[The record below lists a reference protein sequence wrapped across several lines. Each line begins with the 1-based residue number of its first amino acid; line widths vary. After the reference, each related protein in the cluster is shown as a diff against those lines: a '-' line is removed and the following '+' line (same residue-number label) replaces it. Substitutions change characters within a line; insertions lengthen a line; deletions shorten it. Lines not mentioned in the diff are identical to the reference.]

1 MRVGVLLITHEDVGA
16 ALLETATS
24 TLGMCPLNTL
34 AIGVKRSDDPHDVL
48 KIARSLVNEVDC
60 GDGIL
65 VLTDMYGSTPSNI
78 ANLLLDDERI
88 KTIAG
93 LNLPMLIR
101 LFNYPRLS
109 RDKLLEKAVDG
120 GREGVLSWERES

>member
-1 MRVGVLLITHEDVGA
+1 
-16 ALLETATS
+16 
-24 TLGMCPLNTL
+24 
-34 AIGVKRSDDPHDVL
+34 
-48 KIARSLVNEVDC
+48 
-60 GDGIL
+60 GIL